1 MNGKSENNVTRT
13 SARNSLFLSL
23 FVALLPSFLQ
33 SFFRESW
40 NRWNKKV
47 VSSKLI
53 KSRASIR
60 NNLSRNVELEMKKS
74 YVYVS
79 LSPRIVSDINL
90 LGLVS

>member
-1 MNGKSENNVTRT
+1 MNGKLENNVTRT
-13 SARNSLFLSL
+13 SARNSLSLSSLHCFHL
-23 FVALLPSFLQ
+23 FFKVSFENLGIRKL
-33 SFFRESW
+33 FR
-40 NRWNKKV
+40 
-47 VSSKLI
+47 SSKLI

-79 LSPRIVSDINL
+79 LSPRIVSDTNL

>member
-13 SARNSLFLSL
+13 SARNSLSLSSLHCFHL
-23 FVALLPSFLQ
+23 FFKVSFENL
-33 SFFRESW
+33 
-40 NRWNKKV
+40 WNKKV